1 MNNNLYTIECKQGS
15 PLSSW
20 GDLRTEQ
27 EIIETFWQYMVDEN
41 EDVEDIHNIPVYFNF
56 DYIKEHWDVEIND
69 ASDLYYNSDS
79 MILEKFIIDNL
90 NPDKIDDDGDLRFYF
105 NERCYEMH
113 KTHDSKNNK
122 YIVIFSDVT
131 HIDDKYVVNHSLMK
145 IMLNKY
151 EQNKNK

>member
-1 MNNNLYTIECKQGS
+1 MNNSLYTIECKQGS

-41 EDVEDIHNIPVYFNF
+41 DDIEDVDNIPVYFNF

-90 NPDKIDDDGDLRFYF
+90 NPDKIDDGGDLRFYF
-105 NERCYEMH
+105 DKRCYEMY
-113 KTHDSKNNK
+113 KTYDSKNNK
-122 YIVIFSDVT
+122 YIVIFNDVT
-131 HIDDKYVVNHSLMK
+131 HIDDKYVVPSSLMK
-145 IMLNKY
+145 IMLGKY
-151 EQNKNK
+151 E